1 MPHAPPPS
9 TLLPPSAQ
17 LERTWTQAPAFETW
31 LPTAVKNREL
41 WGGLYARTRLP
52 GWALEAVREVRSPV
66 RLLALSADWCGDAV
80 NSLPWVAR
88 LAEASPMLE
97 LRVLEQD
104 DHPALMAAHLT
115 GGSSRSIP
123 VVMAFDASWR
133 ERGWWGPRPAA
144 LQAWVLGE
152 APGEGKSFPPD
163 ERYARVRRW
172 YARDRGVSILRESL
186 ITAGV
191 PASRIPAAAF
201 QVSALPGAGGREK
214 AVARASCDPGATAPP

>member
-9 TLLPPSAQ
+9 TLLPPFAQ
-17 LERTWTQAPAFETW
+17 LELTWTHAPGFQDW

-66 RLLALSADWCGDAV
+66 HLLALSADWCGDAV

-88 LAEASPMLE
+88 LAEASPMLD
-97 LRVLEQD
+97 LRMLERD

-115 GGSSRSIP
+115 GGSARSIP
-123 VVMAFDASWR
+123 VVMAFDTSWR
-133 ERGWWGPRPAA
+133 ELGWWGPRPAA

-152 APGEGKSFPPD
+152 APGEGKSYSPD
-163 ERYARVRRW
+163 ERYTRVRRW
-172 YARDRGVSILRESL
+172 YARDRGVSILREML

-201 QVSALPGAGGREK
+201 QVTALLDAGRREE
-214 AVARASCDPGATAPP
+214 AVARASSDTGAPAPP